1 MPTVRAS
8 LPERYALTMVW
19 AILGNGLLFFL
30 STFLLIGIIQGSA
43 PWYITT
49 AILLSEALSII
60 GGVYLTIIY
69 RHDREL
75 MRKPQEYRGEVA

>member
-19 AILGNGLLFFL
+19 AILGNGLLFVL

-49 AILLSEALSII
+49 AILLAEALSII
-60 GGVYLTIIY
+60 GGVYLAVIY

-75 MRKPQEYRGEVA
+75 MRKPQEYRGELA